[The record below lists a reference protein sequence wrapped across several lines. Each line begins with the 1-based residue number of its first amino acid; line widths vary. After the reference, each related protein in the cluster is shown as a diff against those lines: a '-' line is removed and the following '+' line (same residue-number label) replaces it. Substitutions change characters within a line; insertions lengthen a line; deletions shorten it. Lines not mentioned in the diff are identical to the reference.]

1 MLFSKIWCPGENTSF
16 PFRAFPSCLLLLPV
30 GPGAFFCYFCAC
42 SFIFLLIFFI
52 FAWGLGPSM
61 GIFSEL
67 GQHFS
72 LILRVLFEILCFPT
86 PDFFKENF
94 VSDWPLA
101 SQRQNFPWKTAGS
114 KKNVEKKAK
123 VRVWLPAQDWVLIFW
138 PSLQTFVRG
147 CVLDINNT
155 SSFFSHLA
163 MLFQD
168 PLTAFGNAGHKF
180 VSRDVI
186 TDCLLCLLLESFKG
200 IVWIPKFAQLCL
212 CPWPHILLGI
222 QIRRMRWIF
231 WKRFDTKLPQSLF
244 CLWRMKHL
252 LAVKQYLEGL
262 PVWESRPQEWAQT
275 SPDNFCKCC
284 RSPFFLAHGD

>member
-1 MLFSKIWCPGENTSF
+1 MPRRKHKFSFQGLPLLSSVASCGFWGLVLLFLWLFFHFSF
-16 PFRAFPSCLLLLPV
+16 DFLHFCMGS
-30 GPGAFFCYFCAC
+30 GAEHGHIFWTWATFFFDFAC
-42 SFIFLLIFFI
+42 SFRNSVFSHTCFFQGKFCLRLAI
-52 FAWGLGPSM
+52 GQ
-61 GIFSEL
+61 SETK
-67 GQHFS
+67 FS
-72 LILRVLFEILCFPT
+72 LKNCWV
-86 PDFFKENF
+86 
-94 VSDWPLA
+94 
-101 SQRQNFPWKTAGS
+101 